1 MNSVKLSGR
10 LTADPE
16 LKMTPQN
23 VAVTTFVLAVDRR
36 TKEDKAD
43 FPTIVAWRQTAEFA
57 SRYLSKGRRI
67 IVEGELRT
75 RTYEDKQTG
84 KKHKVTEVEATN
96 IEFADSKPADA
107 PGGNSTPAAYGGPS
121 DGFEEMSGDDAQ
133 LPF

>member
-23 VAVTTFVLAVDRR
+23 VAVTTFILAVDRR

-75 RTYEDKQTG
+75 RTYEDRDG
-84 KKHKVTEVEATN
+84 KKRKVTEIEATN
-96 IEFADSKPADA
+96 IEFADSKPADEH
-107 PGGNSTPAAYGGPS
+107 GGNTTPAYGGQG

>member
-23 VAVTTFVLAVDRR
+23 VAVTTFILAVDRR

-75 RTYEDKQTG
+75 RTYEDRDG
-84 KKHKVTEVEATN
+84 KKRKVTEVEAVN
-96 IEFADSKPADA
+96 IEFADSKPADS
-107 PGGNSTPAAYGGPS
+107 PGGNTAPAYGGPS
-121 DGFEEMSGDDAQ
+121 DGFEEMSGDDAH

>member
-23 VAVTTFVLAVDRR
+23 VAVTTFILAVDRR

-75 RTYEDKQTG
+75 RTYEDRDG
-84 KKHKVTEVEATN
+84 KKRKVTEVEATN

-107 PGGNSTPAAYGGPS
+107 PGGNTTPAY
-121 DGFEEMSGDDAQ
+121 DGQGNNFEEVPDDGS
-133 LPF
+133 LLF

>member
-23 VAVTTFVLAVDRR
+23 VAVTTFILAVDRR

-75 RTYEDKQTG
+75 RTYEDREG
-84 KKHKVTEVEATN
+84 KKRKVTEVEATN

-107 PGGNSTPAAYGGPS
+107 PGGNNAPAYSGQG
-121 DGFEEMSGDDAQ
+121 DNFEEVPDDGT

>member
-23 VAVTTFVLAVDRR
+23 VAVTTFILAVDRR

-75 RTYEDKQTG
+75 RTYEDREG
-84 KKHKVTEVEATN
+84 KKRKVTEVEATN

-107 PGGNSTPAAYGGPS
+107 PGGNNAPAYGGQG
-121 DGFEEMSGDDAQ
+121 DNFEEVPDDGS

>member
-23 VAVTTFVLAVDRR
+23 VAVTTFILAVDRR

-75 RTYEDKQTG
+75 RTYEDREG
-84 KKHKVTEVEATN
+84 KKRKVTEVEATN

-107 PGGNSTPAAYGGPS
+107 PGGNNAPTYGGQG
-121 DGFEEMSGDDAQ
+121 DNFEEVPDDGT

>member
-1 MNSVKLSGR
+1 M
-10 LTADPE
+10 
-16 LKMTPQN
+16 
-23 VAVTTFVLAVDRR
+23 AVDRR

-121 DGFEEMSGDDAQ
+121 DGFEEMSGDEQ

>member
-23 VAVTTFVLAVDRR
+23 VAVTTFILAVDRR

-75 RTYEDKQTG
+75 RTYEDRDG
-84 KKHKVTEVEATN
+84 KKRKVTEIEATN

-107 PGGNSTPAAYGGPS
+107 HGGNTTPAYGGQG

>member
-16 LKMTPQN
+16 LKMTPQS
-23 VAVTTFVLAVDRR
+23 VAVTTFILAVDRR
-36 TKEDKAD
+36 SKDDKAD

-57 SRYLSKGRRI
+57 SKYLSKGRRI
-67 IVEGELRT
+67 LVEGELRT
-75 RTYEDKQTG
+75 RTYEDRDG
-84 KKHKVTEVEATN
+84 KKRKVTEVEATN

-107 PGGNSTPAAYGGPS
+107 PGGNSAPAYGGQG
-121 DGFEEMSGDDAQ
+121 DGFEEIPDDGT

>member
-23 VAVTTFVLAVDRR
+23 VAVTTFILAVDRR

-75 RTYEDKQTG
+75 RTYEDREG
-84 KKHKVTEVEATN
+84 KKRKVTEVEATN

-107 PGGNSTPAAYGGPS
+107 PGGNNTPAYGGQGDNFAEVPD
-121 DGFEEMSGDDAQ
+121 DGT

>member
-16 LKMTPQN
+16 LKMTPQS
-23 VAVTTFVLAVDRR
+23 VAVTTFILAVDRR
-36 TKEDKAD
+36 SKDDKAD

-57 SRYLSKGRRI
+57 SKYLSKGRRI

-107 PGGNSTPAAYGGPS
+107 PGGNNAPAYGGQG
-121 DGFEEMSGDDAQ
+121 DGFEEMSGDET

>member
-23 VAVTTFVLAVDRR
+23 VAVTTFILAVDRR

-75 RTYEDKQTG
+75 RTYEDRDG
-84 KKHKVTEVEATN
+84 KKRKVTEVEATN

-107 PGGNSTPAAYGGPS
+107 PGGNNTPAAYGGPS
-121 DGFEEMSGDDAQ
+121 DGFEEMSGDEQ

>member
-16 LKMTPQN
+16 LKMTPQS
-23 VAVTTFVLAVDRR
+23 VAVTTFILAVDRR
-36 TKEDKAD
+36 SKDDKAD

-75 RTYEDKQTG
+75 RTYEDRDG
-84 KKHKVTEVEATN
+84 KKRKVTEVEATN

-107 PGGNSTPAAYGGPS
+107 PGGNSAPSYGGQS

>member
-23 VAVTTFVLAVDRR
+23 VAVTTFILAVDRR

-75 RTYEDKQTG
+75 RTYEDRDG
-84 KKHKVTEVEATN
+84 KKRKVTEVEATN

-107 PGGNSTPAAYGGPS
+107 PGGNAAPAYGGQG
-121 DGFEEMSGDDAQ
+121 DNFEEVPDDGS

>member
-23 VAVTTFVLAVDRR
+23 VAVTTFILAVDRR

-84 KKHKVTEVEATN
+84 KKHKVTEVKATN

-121 DGFEEMSGDDAQ
+121 DGFEEMSGDEQ

>member
-23 VAVTTFVLAVDRR
+23 VAVTTFILAVDRR

-57 SRYLSKGRRI
+57 SRYLGKGRRI

-75 RTYEDKQTG
+75 RTYEDRDG
-84 KKHKVTEVEATN
+84 KKRKVTEVEATN

-107 PGGNSTPAAYGGPS
+107 PGGNNGPS
-121 DGFEEMSGDDAQ
+121 YSGQPGEFEQIDGDET

>member
-1 MNSVKLSGR
+1 MNDVKLSGR

-23 VAVTTFVLAVDRR
+23 VAVTTFILAVDRR
-36 TKEDKAD
+36 SKNDEAD

-57 SRYLSKGRRI
+57 SRYLRKGRRI
-67 IVEGELRT
+67 IVEGEIRT
-75 RTYEDKQTG
+75 RTYEDREG
-84 KKHKVTEVEATN
+84 KKRKVTEVVANN

-107 PGGNSTPAAYGGPS
+107 PGGNDAPAYGGQGG
-121 DGFEEMSGDDAQ
+121 DFEEVSGDET

>member
-1 MNSVKLSGR
+1 MNSFKLSGS

-23 VAVTTFVLAVDRR
+23 VAVTTFILAVDRR

-84 KKHKVTEVEATN
+84 TKHKVTEVEATN

-121 DGFEEMSGDDAQ
+121 DGFEEMSGDEQ

>member
-23 VAVTTFVLAVDRR
+23 VAVTTFILAVDRR

-75 RTYEDKQTG
+75 RTYEDREG
-84 KKHKVTEVEATN
+84 KKRKVTEVEATN
-96 IEFADSKPADA
+96 IEFADSKPAHA
-107 PGGNSTPAAYGGPS
+107 PGGNNTPAYGGQG
-121 DGFEEMSGDDAQ
+121 DNFEEVPDDGT